1 VTGRPLRILG
11 VGNARSVIFLRWAWR
26 LTELGHEVHVV
37 SDRFS
42 EQADE
47 PAALTTYDIR
57 SLGGLNGLRGVRRLR
72 FGATIARLADE
83 LEIDVIHGHYLLPY
97 GFWAALGARRP
108 LVVSP
113 WGTDILVDAQK
124 GGRDLRRAHAALSAA
139 DAIVVNSEANARAA
153 RLLGV
158 DPARIEKIVWYAD
171 LARFAPEH
179 RDAGLRARFGWPDDS
194 LVALSLRNFRPDTNI
209 DVVVRAFGDVA
220 AAEPR
225 ARLLLAAKGGPL
237 QGEIESLVE
246 RSGLRSRVAFCS
258 VGEDELPAL
267 VASADVLLAM
277 TRSDS
282 TPSSLLE
289 AMASGLPA
297 VCAHA
302 ASIDEWL
309 APGEGGELV
318 PQLDEKALAA
328 AVLGLFRDPE
338 LRRRYGERNRLFVGE
353 HVIEA
358 GPALETVYRRLLD
371 TDARVSAAARAR
383 RPAVSAAVVRSV
395 RRVRTARS
403 RADTRA

>member
-1 VTGRPLRILG
+1 MPLRILG

-26 LTELGHEVHVV
+26 LSELGHQVHVV
-37 SDRFS
+37 SDRLN
-42 EQADE
+42 EQPE
-47 PAALTTYDIR
+47 ELRALATYDVR
-57 SLGGLNGLRGVRRLR
+57 SLGRLNGVRGVRRIR
-72 FGATIARLADE
+72 FGATIARLASE

-97 GFWAALGARRP
+97 AFWAALGARKP

-124 GGRDLRRAHAALSAA
+124 GGRDLRRAQTALSAA
-139 DAIVVNSEANARAA
+139 DAVVVNSEANARAV
-153 RLLGV
+153 RSLGV
-158 DPARIEKIVWYAD
+158 DPTRIEKIVWYAD

-194 LVALSLRNFRPDTNI
+194 FVALSLRNFRPDTNI

-246 RSGLRSRVAFCS
+246 RSGLRSRIAFCS
-258 VGEDELPAL
+258 AAEHELPAL
-267 VASADVLLAM
+267 VASADVLVAM

-297 VCAHA
+297 ICAHA

-309 APGEGGELV
+309 APEEGGELV
-318 PQLDEKALAA
+318 PQHDEKALAA
-328 AVLGLFRDPE
+328 ALLKLLRDPE

-358 GPALETVYRRLLD
+358 GPALETIYRRLLD
-371 TDARVSAAARAR
+371 SEARLIGAAGAR
-383 RPAVSAAVVRSV
+383 RPAVSTAAVRSV
-395 RRVRTARS
+395 RRVRRGRA

>member
-1 VTGRPLRILG
+1 VTSRPLRILG

-26 LTELGHEVHVV
+26 LTELGHQVHVV

-42 EQADE
+42 EE
-47 PAALTTYDIR
+47 PEELAALTTYDIR
-57 SLGGLNGLRGVRRLR
+57 SLGGLNGLRGVRRFR

-113 WGTDILVDAQK
+113 W
-124 GGRDLRRAHAALSAA
+124 
-139 DAIVVNSEANARAA
+139 
-153 RLLGV
+153 
-158 DPARIEKIVWYAD
+158 IEKIVWYAD
-171 LARFAPEH
+171 LARFAPEQ

-209 DVVVRAFGDVA
+209 DAVVRGFGDVA

-258 VGEDELPAL
+258 AGEEELPAL
-267 VASADVLLAM
+267 VASADVLVAM

-318 PQLDEKALAA
+318 PQRDEKALAA
-328 AVLGLFRDPE
+328 ALLELFRDPE

-371 TDARVSAAARAR
+371 NGARISAAARAR

-395 RRVRTARS
+395 RRRRPARS